1 MRTIITYSVWAA
13 AFALVNGVRL
23 VDTVPGDRVGFVLDD
38 SDGRATWAVI
48 QWRQDDATV
57 DGRALVETYRDLL
70 TRARSERIA

>member
-48 QWRQDDATV
+48 QWRQAM
-57 DGRALVETYRDLL
+57 RRLMA
-70 TRARSERIA
+70 ARSSRHTVTC